1 MGGPTLMDDSLAS
14 KLALEHSPTTFPN
27 GTVMMEPDLSNQV
40 MKNLLPPFQIISRF
54 DFGQSQSTLSLTK
67 F

>member
-40 MKNLLPPFQIISRF
+40 MKNLLPPFQN
-54 DFGQSQSTLSLTK
+54 D
-67 F
+67 